1 MIKLVSTGV
10 LVIALTC
17 GAFHGYQL
25 YISLPNVPASE
36 GEGNSSK
43 EVKTDFIS
51 VAVFR
56 GGVVKGYLS
65 FRAVLTLKDTDRLAE
80 AGYFITD
87 TIHRRLPAFCE
98 LISDPF
104 DPKDAVELEK
114 PLFAALSDKLGK
126 DMIGS
131 LKLADVAFD
140 KRVE

>member
-1 MIKLVSTGV
+1 MIKLAAAGV
-10 LVIALTC
+10 AIIALTC
-17 GAFHGYQL
+17 SGFYGYGLYQSAPDTPADEIQGAGF
-25 YISLPNVPASE
+25 E
-36 GEGNSSK
+36 ET
-43 EVKTDFIS
+43 KTDFIS
-51 VAVFR
+51 IAVFR
-56 GGVVKGYLS
+56 NGVVKGYLS

-80 AGYFITD
+80 AGYFIAD
-87 TIHRRLPAFCE
+87 TIHRKLPVFCQ

-126 DMIGS
+126 DAIGS